1 MTRAL
6 LVGVIT
12 SGDTAGVVVP
22 STRAAPA
29 TSCTGAAGEAEAT
42 GPRATPS
49 TLAAATTRHAAV
61 SMGRRRGRLGE
72 YPVCVFVLS
81 SFRTGTG
88 SAAERR
94 PCATEHVS
102 FFSTRRQ
109 WGGGV
114 SESRRVAEQPEA
126 RRGHALQY
134 GCRSRRRAARVV
146 QASVPPYFH

>member
-1 MTRAL
+1 MDPYHGSA
-6 LVGVIT
+6 
-12 SGDTAGVVVP
+12 
-22 STRAAPA
+22 
-29 TSCTGAAGEAEAT
+29 GAADSVYIQAC
-42 GPRATPS
+42 
-49 TLAAATTRHAAV
+49 
-61 SMGRRRGRLGE
+61 
-72 YPVCVFVLS
+72 VCVFVLS

-134 GCRSRRRAARVV
+134 GL
-146 QASVPPYFH
+146 